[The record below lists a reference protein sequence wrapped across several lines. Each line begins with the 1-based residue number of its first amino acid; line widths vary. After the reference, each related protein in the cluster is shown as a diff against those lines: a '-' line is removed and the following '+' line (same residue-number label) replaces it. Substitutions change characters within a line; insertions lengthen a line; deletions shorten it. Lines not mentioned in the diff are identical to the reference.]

1 MMKPLMIVA
10 GAGVLMAS
18 AYLYWQSQQAAPL
31 AVGTDA
37 PEFTLPSA
45 GRTGVGKPVS
55 LKDFRGQT
63 VVLAFFY
70 KARTAG

>member
-1 MMKPLMIVA
+1 MKPLLIVA
-10 GAGVLMAS
+10 GAGVLMAG
-18 AYLYWQSQQAAPL
+18 AFFYWQSQQATPL

-37 PEFTLPSA
+37 PDFTLPSA
-45 GRTGVGKPVS
+45 GRTGVGKPIS
-55 LKDFRGQT
+55 LRDFRGQV